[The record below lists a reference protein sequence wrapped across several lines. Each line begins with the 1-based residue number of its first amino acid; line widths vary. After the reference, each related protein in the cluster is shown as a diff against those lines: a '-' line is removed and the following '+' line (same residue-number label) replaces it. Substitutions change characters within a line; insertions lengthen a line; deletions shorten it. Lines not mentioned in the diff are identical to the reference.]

1 MKKIVALLIL
11 FFGFTAVQSIVAQVS
26 QTTEIDTNT
35 YVITRNNGNELIGKI
50 LSDDGREVLIQTE
63 TLGKIYIP
71 KSDIRSIKKIDVTK
85 DIVNGEYRARGPFT
99 TRYQFTTNSFP
110 IEKGENYAVV
120 NLYGPEVQFSITN
133 RFSIGVLS
141 TWIASPIAVALK
153 YTFPTTNEKLNF
165 GVGTILGTSGYFN
178 RGRSFGGLHWGM
190 ATYGDRMNNITLSVG
205 FSYLR
210 TGINIGNTLYKPG
223 TYAAVEDQYNP
234 GYLTFATLPVLNNS
248 KYGPKASAPII
259 GLGGIA
265 AVGTKASFIF
275 DAMLIMGS
283 IKSTDVYQDVLY
295 NYDLVT
301 GYPSSTSVGEVQT
314 GNVEKIKSTNLVLMP
329 GMRFQKKPNEAFQVS
344 LAGVIGS
351 TDGTRYSFPIPMCS
365 WFYKF

>member
-11 FFGFTAVQSIVAQVS
+11 FFGFTAVQSIEAQVS
-26 QTTEIDTNT
+26 QTAEIDTNT
-35 YVITRNNGNELIGKI
+35 YVIIRNNGNELIGKI
-50 LSDDGREVLIQTE
+50 ISDDGREVLIQTE
-63 TLGKIYIP
+63 MLGKIYVP
-71 KSDIRSIKKIDVTK
+71 KSDIRSIKKIDVSK
-85 DIVNGEYRARGPFT
+85 DVVNGEYRARGPFT

-141 TWIASPIAVALK
+141 TWIASPIAIALK

-165 GVGTILGTSGYFN
+165 GVGTILGSSGYFN
-178 RGRSFGGLHWGM
+178 QGRSFGGLHWGM
-190 ATYGDRMNNITLSVG
+190 VTYGDRMNNVTLSVG
-205 FSYLR
+205 YSYLR
-210 TGINIGNTLYKPG
+210 TGTNFGNTLYKPG

-234 GYLTFATLPVLNNS
+234 GYYTFATLPVLNSS
-248 KYGPKASAPII
+248 KYAPRVGAPII

-265 AVGTKASFIF
+265 SVGTKASFIF
-275 DAMLIMGS
+275 DAMLIMGN
-283 IKSTDVYQDVLY
+283 IKSYQPTQEILN
-295 NYDLVT
+295 NYDLQT
-301 GYPSSTSVGEVQT
+301 GYPSSTFVGEVQT

-351 TDGTRYSFPIPMCS
+351 TDGNRYSFPIPMCS